1 MKINK
6 NLLIMTSIDDLPFI
20 KKELNKYFNIT
31 YIKNPSHKKI
41 KDIVNSFFA
50 IFTNPNNTRVFLGK
64 EILEKAKNLKVICTA
79 STGTNH
85 IDLNVA
91 KSKKIKI
98 ICLKEE
104 RSIINKISSTAELA
118 LGLTIN
124 SLRNINLSYLSVL
137 NNKWDYTP
145 YIGRQMNSLKIGVVG
160 YGRLGKFYCKYIS
173 SFGSKIFVYDPFKKI
188 KNSKYHQI
196 NNLSKFLS
204 ICDIISIHIHYN
216 KNNNKIINSEWF
228 RKMKPNVIIVN
239 TSRGELINE
248 KDLINF
254 IKKNKN
260 SKYAA
265 DVVNN
270 ESNYTHNDLIKFSK
284 KNNQII
290 LTPHLGG
297 MTKEAREYAYGHASK
312 KLIEY
317 YKLTN

>member
-1 MKINK
+1 
-6 NLLIMTSIDDLPFI
+6 
-20 KKELNKYFNIT
+20 
-31 YIKNPSHKKI
+31 
-41 KDIVNSFFA
+41 
-50 IFTNPNNTRVFLGK
+50 
-64 EILEKAKNLKVICTA
+64 
-79 STGTNH
+79 
-85 IDLNVA
+85 
-91 KSKKIKI
+91 
-98 ICLKEE
+98 
-104 RSIINKISSTAELA
+104 
-118 LGLTIN
+118 
-124 SLRNINLSYLSVL
+124 
-137 NNKWDYTP
+137 
-145 YIGRQMNSLKIGVVG
+145 MNSLKIGVVG